1 MLKCVQNRKTPP
13 CMDKR
18 QVCSVSQTINVQMLG
33 SFSLQYGARRID
45 DQSNRMKKV
54 WLLLAYI
61 IFSRAS
67 QPTQA
72 HYLDLLQG
80 MSSDESVNPNGRIKA
95 MFYRVRTLLNE
106 LDDRAGHEWIIRK
119 NGTYAWNGET
129 PVTLDVE
136 EFERLCGEAHDLTEE
151 EAKLSL
157 YRQALALYR
166 GDFLPKLAMEPWVM
180 PIAAYYHQM
189 YLNAVEETLTL
200 LEQKQRWEELVSLCK
215 NALKIEPYSE
225 PLYQHLMRGYIA
237 LKDRPS
243 ALNAYDE
250 LSKLL
255 FSNFAVMPSD
265 ESRALYREA
274 SREEGTHTVPAG
286 TVRELLKEPAAAK
299 GAVYCEYD
307 FFKLLYQVQARAI
320 LRSGDVIH
328 IALFSVQ
335 GYRGKE
341 LARRSLDLAMN
352 NLQELIVSNLRQ
364 GDVVTRCSISQLLVM
379 LPQANYENSCA
390 VCQRLLKAFN
400 RQYPH
405 SPADI
410 QYSVQPLDPL
420 GAAPHG
426 DR

>member
-1 MLKCVQNRKTPP
+1 MSSELK
-13 CMDKR
+13 
-18 QVCSVSQTINVQMLG
+18 IQMLG
-33 SFSLQYGARRID
+33 AFSIQNGSKRID

-61 IFSRAS
+61 IFSRES
-67 QPTQA
+67 QATQTN
-72 HYLDLLQG
+72 YLDLMQ
-80 MSSDESVNPNGRIKA
+80 SSGSEESANPNGRVKA

-106 LDDRAGHEWIIRK
+106 LDEGAGHEWIIRK
-119 NGTYAWNGET
+119 NGTYAWNT
-129 PVTLDVE
+129 RIPVEVDVE
-136 EFERLCGEAHDLTEE
+136 VFERLCLEAHG
-151 EAKLSL
+151 LSDDTQRL
-157 YRQALALYR
+157 ARYRQALALYG
-166 GDFLPKLAMEPWVM
+166 GDFLPKLSMEHWVM

-189 YLNAVEETLTL
+189 YITAVEETLSL
-200 LEQKQRWEELVSLCK
+200 LERGQLWEDLVSVCRQ
-215 NALKIEPYSE
+215 ALKIEPYSE
-225 PLYQHLMRGYIA
+225 SLYQHLMRGYIA
-237 LKDRPS
+237 LKDRPKALS
-243 ALNAYDE
+243 AYEE
-250 LSKLL
+250 LSELL

-274 SREEGTHTVPAG
+274 SREEESLAVPVAS
-286 TVRELLKEPAAAK
+286 VRDQLREPSAAK

-328 IALFSVQ
+328 IALFSVH
-335 GYRGKE
+335 GHRGKE

-364 GDVVTRCSISQLLVM
+364 GDVVTRCSVSQFIVM

-390 VCQRLLKAFN
+390 VCQRLLKAFY

-410 QYSVQPLDPL
+410 RYSVQPLDPL

-426 DR
+426 EH